1 MAADTSID
9 LIINQKDS
17 FLASFTVKDANSNI
31 VDLTGYTASAKYK
44 TDYFATD
51 ASAVSF
57 TTAIATPANTGV
69 ITISLSANQTANLT
83 PNIKYVYDVAITQTA
98 TQFKTRIVQG
108 SIKVSPGVT

>member
-9 LIINQKDS
+9 LIINQRNN
-17 FLASFTVKDANSNI
+17 FLASFTVKDANSTI

-51 ASAVSF
+51 ASAISF
-57 TTAIATPANTGV
+57 TTAIDAPANTGV
-69 ITISLSANQTANLT
+69 ITISLTANETANLT
-83 PNIKYVYDVAITQTA
+83 PNIRYVYDVTITKTS